1 MIQLLP
7 HTQETKNLSKGSKL
21 WLVLK
26 NFLVEVKQGSM
37 VFDSSFTIVSINI
50 APDDMARACG
60 TDNEDGRFTDTAEAH
75 LVPNKKVARNNLIWT
90 LS

>member
-1 MIQLLP
+1 
-7 HTQETKNLSKGSKL
+7 
-21 WLVLK
+21 
-26 NFLVEVKQGSM
+26 M

-75 LVPNKKVARNNLIWT
+75 LVPNKKVARNNLI
-90 LS
+90 